1 MKWEEKEK
9 KIHVISGVKDLGYWH
24 MNYKLKLIS
33 HEYLAIKVFH
43 MWHLF
48 GFTPLKKLKAQYFHM

>member
-1 MKWEEKEK
+1 MKWEEKEKK

-43 MWHLF
+43 VWHLF
-48 GFTPLKKLKAQYFHM
+48 GFTP